1 MASSYRMPAPN
12 PFTMPGFAPRVDAV
26 PPRIARRVFASS
38 LAAILISATG
48 LVGATEAAAPAAV
61 APVPSNGLA
70 TTPPMG
76 WNSWNHFAG
85 RITAA
90 DVRAMADAMASN
102 GMRDAGYVYVN
113 IDDTW
118 EGDRNAVGDI
128 ETNDKFG
135 DMKALADY
143 VHARGLKLGI
153 YSSPGAKTCAGF
165 AGSHDHEDQDARR
178 FAAWGVDY
186 LKYDYCGARD
196 IYPVTQRNQEMLFRK
211 MGDALRKAGRPIVY
225 SLSQSGD
232 FDIWRWGPQTGAN
245 LWRTTPDI
253 SDSWESM
260 SQRGFRQLD
269 LSAWSGPGHWSDPDM
284 LEIGNGG
291 MTTDEYRTQMSLWSM
306 LPAPLLAGND
316 LRTMDAATR
325 EILLNREVIAVDQ
338 DPAGLPAR
346 RLERQGD
353 VEVLVRD
360 MSDGSVVVGF
370 FNRGEQAT
378 ARLVWEKLG
387 TRFAKGIHARDLWLH
402 STVETQKPYAAVLP
416 RHGATLIRVSGD

>member
-1 MASSYRMPAPN
+1 MQLPLSYRVIATVLA
-12 PFTMPGFAPRVDAV
+12 FLAV
-26 PPRIARRVFASS
+26 PVTGCANANAS
-38 LAAILISATG
+38 
-48 LVGATEAAAPAAV
+48 EPAAPLAV

-70 TTPPMG
+70 ATPPMG

-90 DVRAMADAMASN
+90 DVRAMADAIVAN
-102 GMRDAGYVYVN
+102 GMREAGYVYVN

-118 EGDRNAVGDI
+118 EGDRNAAGDI
-128 ETNDKFG
+128 QPNDKFG

-165 AGSHDHEDQDARR
+165 AGSHGHEEQDARQ

-211 MGDALRKAGRPIVY
+211 MGAALLKAGRPVVY
-225 SLSQSGD
+225 SLSQSGE

-253 SDSWESM
+253 SDDWSSM
-260 SQRGFRQLD
+260 SQRGFRQLE

-291 MTTDEYRTQMSLWSM
+291 MSTDEYRTQMSLWSL

-338 DPAGLPAR
+338 DPAGHPAR

-360 MSDGSVVVGF
+360 MADGSVVVGF
-370 FNRGEQAT
+370 FNRGEKAT
-378 ARLVWEKLG
+378 VRLPWRRLG
-387 TRFAKGIHARDLWLH
+387 NRFGNAAQARDLWLH
-402 STVETQKPYAAVLP
+402 KAVDTTAPFVTTLA
-416 RHGATLIRVSGD
+416 RHGASLIRVSTVTH

>member
-1 MASSYRMPAPN
+1 MMLALLAVPVMASQPSGKAVAP
-12 PFTMPGFAPRVDAV
+12 PT
-26 PPRIARRVFASS
+26 
-38 LAAILISATG
+38 
-48 LVGATEAAAPAAV
+48 V
-61 APVPSNGLA
+61 APVPANGLA
-70 TTPPMG
+70 ATPPMG

-90 DVRAMADAMASN
+90 DVRAMADAMVDN

-118 EGDRNAVGDI
+118 EGDRNAAGDI
-128 ETNDKFG
+128 QTNDKFG

-143 VHARGLKLGI
+143 VHAHGLKLGI

-165 AGSHDHEDQDARR
+165 AGSHEHEEQDARQ
-178 FAAWGVDY
+178 FAAWGIDY

-211 MGDALRKAGRPIVY
+211 MGEALLKAGRPVVY

-253 SDSWESM
+253 SDDWNSM
-260 SQRGFRQLD
+260 SQRGFRQLE

-291 MTTDEYRTQMSLWSM
+291 MSTDEYRTQMSLWSM

-316 LRTMDAATR
+316 LRTMDAATK

-338 DPAGLPAR
+338 DSAGHPAR

-360 MSDGSVVVGF
+360 MADGSVVVGL
-370 FNRGEQAT
+370 FNCGEKAT
-378 ARLVWEKLG
+378 VRLPWSKLG
-387 TRFAKGIHARDLWLH
+387 SRFGKASRARDLWLH
-402 STVETQKPYAAVLP
+402 TDVDMGAPFTITLP
-416 RHGATLIRVSGD
+416 RHGSTLIRVNTDR

>member
-1 MASSYRMPAPN
+1 V
-12 PFTMPGFAPRVDAV
+12 PRPPCSRAV
-26 PPRIARRVFASS
+26 VTV
-38 LAAILISATG
+38 LAAVSLTVAGVSR
-48 LVGATEAAAPAAV
+48 AAESPEPAAV
-61 APVPSNGLA
+61 GPVAANGLA
-70 TTPPMG
+70 ATPPMG

-90 DVRAMADAMASN
+90 DVRAMADAMVAN

-118 EGDRNAVGDI
+118 EGKRNATGDI

-143 VHARGLKLGI
+143 VHARGMKLGL
-153 YSSPGAKTCAGF
+153 YSSPGATTCAGF
-165 AGSHDHEDQDARR
+165 EGSHGHEDQDARR
-178 FAAWGVDY
+178 FASWGVDY

-196 IYPVTQRNQEMLFRK
+196 LYPVTQRNQEMLFRK
-211 MGDALRKAGRPIVY
+211 MGEALRKAGRPVVY

-253 SDSWESM
+253 SDTWESM

-291 MTTDEYRTQMSLWSM
+291 MTADEYRTQMSLWSL

-316 LRTMDAATR
+316 LRTMDAATKD
-325 EILLNREVIAVDQ
+325 ILLNREVIAVDQ
-338 DPAGLPAR
+338 DPAGHPAR
-346 RLERQGD
+346 RLDRQGD

-360 MSDGSVVVGF
+360 MADGSIVVGF
-370 FNRGEQAT
+370 FNRGEST
-378 ARLVWEKLG
+378 TVRWSWHKLG
-387 TRFAKGIHARDLWLH
+387 DRFAHPAGARDLWRH
-402 STVETQKPYAAVLP
+402 AAVDAQRPFEATLP
-416 RHGATLIRVSGD
+416 RHGVAMVRITP

>member
-1 MASSYRMPAPN
+1 MQLPLS
-12 PFTMPGFAPRVDAV
+12 
-26 PPRIARRVFASS
+26 RRVIATVLAF
-38 LAAILISATG
+38 LAAPVIGSANAG
-48 LVGATEAAAPAAV
+48 EPAAPPAI

-70 TTPPMG
+70 ATPPMG

-90 DVRAMADAMASN
+90 DVRAMADAMVAN
-102 GMRDAGYVYVN
+102 GMREAGYVYVN

-118 EGDRNAVGDI
+118 EGDRNAAGDI
-128 ETNDKFG
+128 QPNDKFG

-165 AGSHDHEDQDARR
+165 AGSHGHEEQDARQ

-211 MGDALRKAGRPIVY
+211 MGAALLKAGRPVVY
-225 SLSQSGD
+225 SLSQSGE

-253 SDSWESM
+253 SDDWNSM
-260 SQRGFRQLD
+260 SQRGFRQLE
-269 LSAWSGPGHWSDPDM
+269 LSTWSGPGHWSDPDM

-291 MTTDEYRTQMSLWSM
+291 MSTDEYRTQMSLWSM

-338 DPAGLPAR
+338 DPAGHPAR

-360 MSDGSVVVGF
+360 MADGSVVLGF
-370 FNRGEQAT
+370 FNRGEKAT
-378 ARLVWEKLG
+378 VRLPWRRLG
-387 TRFAKGIHARDLWLH
+387 NRFGKAAEARDLWQH
-402 STVETQKPYAAVLP
+402 AVVDTTAPFVTTLP
-416 RHGATLIRVSGD
+416 RHGVSLIRVSAVTH

>member
-1 MASSYRMPAPN
+1 MPRLVLAAALFSATASFVGPIRG
-12 PFTMPGFAPRVDAV
+12 TDAV
-26 PPRIARRVFASS
+26 APPS
-38 LAAILISATG
+38 
-48 LVGATEAAAPAAV
+48 V

-70 TTPPMG
+70 STPPMG

-90 DVRAMADAMASN
+90 DVRAMADAMVAT
-102 GMRDAGYVYVN
+102 GMRDAGYRYVN

-118 EGDRNAVGDI
+118 EGERNAAGDI
-128 ETNDKFG
+128 QANDKFG

-143 VHARGLKLGI
+143 VHARGMKLGI
-153 YSSPGAKTCAGF
+153 YSSPGAKTCAGY
-165 AGSHDHEDQDARR
+165 AGSFGHEEEDARQ

-196 IYPVTQRNQEMLFRK
+196 IYPVTQRNQEMLFRR
-211 MGDALRKAGRPIVY
+211 MGAALLKAGRPVVY
-225 SLSQSGD
+225 SLSQSGQ

-253 SDSWESM
+253 SDDWASM
-260 SQRGFRQLD
+260 SQRGFRQLA
-269 LSAWSGPGHWSDPDM
+269 LAAWSGPGHWSDPDM

-291 MTTDEYRTQMSLWSM
+291 MSVDEYRTQMSLWSM

-325 EILLNREVIAVDQ
+325 DILLNREVIAVDQ
-338 DPAGLPAR
+338 DPAGHPAR
-346 RLERQGD
+346 RLERQAD

-360 MSDGSVVVGF
+360 MQDGSVVVGF
-370 FNRGEQAT
+370 FNRGEATTVHLPWSRLGHRFAT
-378 ARLVWEKLG
+378 A
-387 TRFAKGIHARDLWLH
+387 AQARDLWQH
-402 STVETQKPYAAVLP
+402 VAIDTSVPFNATLP
-416 RHGATLIRVSGD
+416 RHGASMVRVSATNGVIAISRYRRNGR

>member
-1 MASSYRMPAPN
+1 MQLPLSCRVIATVLAFLAGPITGSANASEP
-12 PFTMPGFAPRVDAV
+12 
-26 PPRIARRVFASS
+26 
-38 LAAILISATG
+38 
-48 LVGATEAAAPAAV
+48 AAPLAV

-70 TTPPMG
+70 ATPPMG

-90 DVRAMADAMASN
+90 DVRAMADAIVAN
-102 GMRDAGYVYVN
+102 GMREAGYVYVN

-118 EGDRNAVGDI
+118 EGDRNAAGDI
-128 ETNDKFG
+128 QPNDKFG

-165 AGSHDHEDQDARR
+165 AGSHGHEDQDARQ

-211 MGDALRKAGRPIVY
+211 MGAALLKAGRPVVY
-225 SLSQSGD
+225 SLSQSGE

-253 SDSWESM
+253 SDDWSSM
-260 SQRGFRQLD
+260 SQRGFRQLE

-291 MTTDEYRTQMSLWSM
+291 MSTDEYRTQMSLWSL

-338 DPAGLPAR
+338 DPAGHPAR

-360 MSDGSVVVGF
+360 MADGSVVVGF
-370 FNRGEQAT
+370 FNRGEKAT
-378 ARLVWEKLG
+378 VRLPWRRLG
-387 TRFAKGIHARDLWLH
+387 NRFGNAAQARDLWLH
-402 STVETQKPYAAVLP
+402 KAVDTTAPFVTTLA
-416 RHGATLIRVSGD
+416 RHGASLIRVSTVTH

>member
-1 MASSYRMPAPN
+1 MQLSMS
-12 PFTMPGFAPRVDAV
+12 
-26 PPRIARRVFASS
+26 RRVLAAVLAS
-38 LAAILISATG
+38 LALPALGWTVAR
-48 LVGATEAAAPAAV
+48 EPAAPPAV

-70 TTPPMG
+70 VTPPMG

-90 DVRAMADAMASN
+90 DVRAMADAMVAN

-118 EGDRNAVGDI
+118 EGDRNTVGGI
-128 ETNDKFG
+128 QPNAKFG

-143 VHARGLKLGI
+143 VHSRGLKLGI
-153 YSSPGAKTCAGF
+153 YSSPGAKTCAGY
-165 AGSHDHEDQDARR
+165 AGSHGHEEQDARQ

-211 MGDALRKAGRPIVY
+211 MGAALLKAGRPVIY
-225 SLSQSGD
+225 SLSQSGE

-253 SDSWESM
+253 SDDWSSM
-260 SQRGFRQLD
+260 SQRGFRQLE
-269 LSAWSGPGHWSDPDM
+269 LIAWSGPGHWSDPDM

-291 MTTDEYRTQMSLWSM
+291 MSADEYRTQMSLWSM

-316 LRTMDAATR
+316 LRTMDATTR
-325 EILLNREVIAVDQ
+325 DILLNREVIAVDQ
-338 DPAGLPAR
+338 DPAGHPAR

-378 ARLVWEKLG
+378 VRLPWQKLG
-387 TRFAKGIHARDLWLH
+387 DRFGTAAQARDLWQH
-402 STVETQKPYAAVLP
+402 TAIDTHEPFVTTLP
-416 RHGATLIRVSGD
+416 RHGASLIRVSAATR

>member
-1 MASSYRMPAPN
+1 MLL
-12 PFTMPGFAPRVDAV
+12 TLAV
-26 PPRIARRVFASS
+26 P
-38 LAAILISATG
+38 AA
-48 LVGATEAAAPAAV
+48 GATASAPPSPAAV
-61 APVPSNGLA
+61 APVASNGLA
-70 TTPPMG
+70 AKPPMG

-90 DVRAMADAMASN
+90 DVRDMADTMAAN
-102 GMRDAGYVYVN
+102 GMRDAGYIYVN

-118 EGDRNAVGDI
+118 EGERNAAGDI
-128 ETNDKFG
+128 EPNDKFG

-143 VHARGLKLGI
+143 VHARGLKLGL

-165 AGSHDHEDQDARR
+165 AGSHGHEDQDAHR

-196 IYPVTQRNQEMLFRK
+196 LYPVTQRNQEMLFRK
-211 MGDALRKAGRPIVY
+211 MGQALRQAGRPIVY

-253 SDSWESM
+253 GDNWDSM
-260 SQRGFRQLD
+260 LQRGLRQLD
-269 LSAWSGPGHWSDPDM
+269 LGAWSGPGHWSDPDM

-291 MTTDEYRTQMSLWSM
+291 MSVDEYRTQMSLWSL

-325 EILLNREVIAVDQ
+325 DILLNREVIAVDQ
-338 DPAGLPAR
+338 DPAGHPAR

-360 MSDGSVVVGF
+360 MADGSIVVGF
-370 FNRGEQAT
+370 FNRGEQASV
-378 ARLVWEKLG
+378 RLPWEKLG
-387 TRFAKGIHARDLWLH
+387 PRFARTAGARDLWRH
-402 STVETQKPYAAVLP
+402 AEIDTKQPFQTSLP
-416 RHGATLIRVSGD
+416 RHGATLLRVWGE